1 MEVIK
6 LDKNNCNLIGRIVD
20 VFLKNEKAVIYLG
33 DNEYVTYHSYI
44 DSIKVNS
51 NMIINYNRMKEDAR
65 EVSDLWNNNTFINK
79 DRWKALYSNN
89 DKLINSLKSLNIKK
103 LYITGDLSFELYNYI
118 NVYGND
124 FEVIKMDFD
133 PVVISKLIS
142 EGNCVLDTSIESLKL
157 KEIVFKNNYSS
168 LNEICKYAE
177 YYYFTNVFCKENKV
191 YVYEYPDLTDINTFT
206 SEEQERINSRINYIF
221 YLNQYGID
229 NNITNLLNS
238 IYGKEFMEKFN
249 GLENISPGT
258 IIQNGICRLAD
269 SDNDFCRTING
280 KRVTTDKVR
289 DYAFDI
295 YFLGPCMIYGVLVDD
310 KHTIPSYL
318 QRVINENNRDYSVT
332 NYGLR
337 AMEFFE
343 QVRIADSINIKEND
357 KFIFIVSKVEKVLL
371 KEMGFD
377 SSISLLPVFNK
388 GDLSNYFIDK
398 PAHCNSEC
406 NEKIAEYIFETLDK
420 DLKIVD
426 EGNKNIAIPI
436 WKKKKRNVFTNN
448 KFLDEYL
455 ALLKGLN
462 ITTLNNGA
470 ILMNCNPFTY
480 GHYQL
485 IDYARKQVDTL
496 IVMVVQEDK
505 SKFSF
510 KDRLQ
515 MVINGCKCF
524 DNVVV
529 IPSGKIFGS
538 SMIFPEYF
546 NRNELTNVSLDL
558 SLDLEI
564 FTQYI
569 APTLNIKKRFVGE
582 EKEDYITSEYNRE
595 LKNNLPLYGIELI
608 EIPRFKNNIGTA
620 ISAKVVRQAIVD
632 EDEDMLM
639 YLVPQSTLD
648 VIKNKDYKLIL
659 KK

>member
-1 MEVIK
+1 M
-6 LDKNNCNLIGRIVD
+6 
-20 VFLKNEKAVIYLG
+20 
-33 DNEYVTYHSYI
+33 
-44 DSIKVNS
+44 
-51 NMIINYNRMKEDAR
+51 
-65 EVSDLWNNNTFINK
+65 
-79 DRWKALYSNN
+79 
-89 DKLINSLKSLNIKK
+89 
-103 LYITGDLSFELYNYI
+103 
-118 NVYGND
+118 
-124 FEVIKMDFD
+124 
-133 PVVISKLIS
+133 
-142 EGNCVLDTSIESLKL
+142 
-157 KEIVFKNNYSS
+157 
-168 LNEICKYAE
+168 
-177 YYYFTNVFCKENKV
+177 
-191 YVYEYPDLTDINTFT
+191 YEYPDLTDINTFT

-310 KHTIPSYL
+310 KHTMPSYL

-436 WKKKKRNVFTNN
+436 RKKKKRNVFTNN

-510 KDRLQ
+510 EDRLQ

-546 NRNELTNVSLDL
+546 NRNELTSVSLDL

-608 EIPRFKNNIGTA
+608 EIPRFKNNIGTV